1 MNVGDLVVLIPDNC
15 PESKLHYI
23 PNFGGVGMIIEYDDG
38 YEAKGITGNLVNHV
52 KVQFS
57 SGFWWLDTDQVEVLD
72 ESR

>member
-1 MNVGDLVVLIPDNC
+1 MKVGDLVTIIPDNC
-15 PESKLHYI
+15 DFNTQHLPL
-23 PNFGGVGMIIEYDDG
+23 FMVGVITERDDG

-57 SGFWWLDTDQVEVLD
+57 SGFWWLDTDQVEVIN